1 MCLYTFVFLALNIIY
16 VVGLFTNYALILS
29 MIVTCTWCWNWGVFS
44 YQKNVNHSTLLNP
57 PNVLLILCHL

>member
-44 YQKNVNHSTLLNP
+44 Y
-57 PNVLLILCHL
+57 